1 MIKQL
6 ARAIS
11 IIFHP
16 VLMPTLG
23 IFVIFSSSYYLSMM
37 PQNGRDVTYLI
48 VFVSTFL
55 LPVIMMSLFLLRKVI
70 KSLEMTK
77 TQERFVP
84 FLVTAIFY
92 FFSFFT
98 LYRLKAPGFIVSY
111 IFGAFAIVFLISI
124 ITVKW
129 KISAHAAG
137 LGGII
142 GMILALA
149 DLYHAHTPYFFI
161 QAVVATGL
169 VASARLYIGAHT
181 IKQVAAGFGLGFAV
195 MLATIYVYP
204 I

>member
-1 MIKQL
+1 MLKQL
-6 ARAIS
+6 AKAIS

-23 IFVIFSSSYYLSMM
+23 LFVIFSSSYYMSMM
-37 PQNGRDVTYLI
+37 PQKGQDVTYLI

-70 KSLEMTK
+70 KSFEMTQ

-98 LYRLKAPGFIVSY
+98 LHRLNAPGFISSY
-111 IFGAFAIVFLISI
+111 IFGAFVIVFFISI

-137 LGGII
+137 LGGMI
-142 GMILALA
+142 GMILALS
-149 DLYHAHTPYFFI
+149 DLYHAHNPHFFI
-161 QAVVATGL
+161 QAIVAAGL
-169 VASARLYIGAHT
+169 VGTARLFLGAHT
-181 IKQVAAGFGLGFAV
+181 IKQIAGGFALGFVV
-195 MLATIYVYP
+195 MLTTIYLYP